1 MPNTRAYT
9 RGYELAGSW
18 LIDIHVCSG
27 STDGAELPV
36 KERWSRRNCVQKAQD
51 QRYDLLQSSSELGWS
66 NLFAEVRCYGGGE
79 GVHPAAP
86 ETIISIALDGSEGSS
101 ACRMGGSW
109 RSSEHIPGFIWVK
122 PKGGKYDEG
131 YIITAKTIRIL
142 NLQLTASVFT
152 QLGDYY
158 GLPAALNRSVR
169 YLHGAQDEVINQ
181 IGLSVL
187 SEMTAPTAAGRMF
200 TETASLLLAARLLH
214 AHWDAGSVHLPI
226 ERRHRLDERRV
237 RRVREYVEEHLADDI
252 AVADLASVACLS
264 TFYFTRAFSA
274 AVGMPPHRYVSQR
287 RLERAKTMIGAG
299 VTSIE
304 EMAFMCGFSSQ
315 SSFTRAFRRATGLTP
330 AMYRRQFGS

>member
-1 MPNTRAYT
+1 
-9 RGYELAGSW
+9 
-18 LIDIHVCSG
+18 
-27 STDGAELPV
+27 
-36 KERWSRRNCVQKAQD
+36 VQKAQD

-66 NLFAEVRCYGGGE
+66 NLFAEVRCYSGGE

-101 ACRMGGSW
+101 ACRIGGSW
-109 RSSEHIPGFIWVK
+109 RSSDHLPGFIWVK

-131 YIITAKTIRIL
+131 YIITAKTIRVL

-158 GLPAALNRSVR
+158 GLPALNRSVR
-169 YLHGAQDEVINQ
+169 YVYGAQDEVINQ

-187 SEMTAPTAAGRMF
+187 SEMMAPTAAGRMF

-214 AHWDAGSVHLPI
+214 AHGDAGSVRLQI
-226 ERRHRLDERRV
+226 ERRHRLDERRL
-237 RRVREYVEEHLADDI
+237 RRVLEYVEEHLADAI
-252 AVADLASVACLS
+252 AVADLANAASLS
-264 TFYFTRAFSA
+264 IFYFTRAFSA

-287 RLERAKTMIGAG
+287 RLEWAKTMIAAG
-299 VTSIE
+299 DTSIA

-315 SSFTRAFRRATGLTP
+315 SSFTRAFRRVTGLTP
-330 AMYRRQFGS
+330 VMYRREFGS